1 MKHALFLLALVLGA
15 AMPAMA
21 ATQILLTTG
30 SADNDCAGKSATP
43 GFFPVQTFTIGGIG
57 ALAPSGA
64 GGVAKTAITSQGLTV
79 AKVFN
84 NCSAVLITQFLKE
97 SLLPTV
103 QLLETESTGTGT
115 TGSGAVSPI
124 LSITLSNAVLT
135 NYSLNDGGG
144 GLPAE
149 NLIFSFEKACITAYT
164 LPTSGSTPTPTTVCY
179 DAATGTVN

>member
-1 MKHALFLLALVLGA
+1 MKRALSLCAFVCGA

-21 ATQILLTTG
+21 ANQILLTTG
-30 SADNDCAGKSATP
+30 SADTSCAANPTNP
-43 GFFPVQTFTIGGIG
+43 GFFPVETFTIGGIG
-57 ALAPSGA
+57 AVAPNGT
-64 GGVAKTAITSQGLTV
+64 GGVAKTTITSQGLTV

-103 QLLETESTGTGT
+103 QLVESETTTAGTR
-115 TGSGAVSPI
+115 SPL

-144 GLPAE
+144 GLPSE
-149 NLIFSFEKACITAYT
+149 NLVFSFEKACITAYS
-164 LPTSGSTPTPTTVCY
+164 LPTTGAGPASTTVCY
-179 DAATGTVN
+179 DATTNTVN